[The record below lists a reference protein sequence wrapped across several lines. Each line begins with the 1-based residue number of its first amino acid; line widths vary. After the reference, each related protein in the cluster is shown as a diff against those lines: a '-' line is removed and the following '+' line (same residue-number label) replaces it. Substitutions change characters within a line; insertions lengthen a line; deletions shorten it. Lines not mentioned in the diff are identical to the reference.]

1 VTLDRSEA
9 LLPGPWEHREIAAN
23 GLRFHAAEAGDG
35 PLVLLLHGFP
45 ENWWAWRHQ
54 LPTLAAAGY
63 RAVALDLRGY
73 GATDHPPRGYDLPS
87 LTQDVSAVI
96 RSLGSEDAVV
106 VGHDWGGA
114 IGWSLACLSPM
125 SVRRLVAVSSVHPR
139 RLRTSVLTR
148 FRQLRSSA
156 YSLPFQA
163 PWLPERSLV
172 RDHASL
178 VEELMKRWAAPGW
191 RDNDALAY
199 YRNAMQI
206 ENTAYCAMEY
216 YRWAVRSM
224 VRPDGLQYV
233 QRMATPVQAPV
244 LQLQG
249 ACDGRI
255 LPTTARGSGE
265 HVAAAYRFQLLD
277 GVGNFPHEEAPQ
289 RFDDALLGWLADPE
303 PDR

>member
-9 LLPGPWEHREIAAN
+9 LVAGPWEHREITAN
-23 GLRFHAAEAGDG
+23 GLRFHIAEAGDG

-54 LPTLAAAGY
+54 LRSLPAAGY

-114 IGWSLACLSPM
+114 IGWSLACLSPK
-125 SVRRLVAVSSVHPR
+125 SVRRFVAVSSVHPR

-148 FRQLRSSA
+148 VGQLRSSA

-172 RDHASL
+172 KEHAVL
-178 VEELMKRWAAPGW
+178 VEELMTRWAAPGW
-191 RDNDALAY
+191 PDTESLAY
-199 YRNAMQI
+199 YRNSMQI

-224 VRPDGLQYV
+224 VRPDGLRYV
-233 QRMATPVQAPV
+233 HHMSRPVEAPV
-244 LQLQG
+244 LQLHG
-249 ACDGRI
+249 SRDGRI
-255 LPTTARGSGE
+255 LATTARGSGE
-265 HVAAAYRFQLLD
+265 HVSAPYRFRLLE
-277 GVGNFPHEEAPQ
+277 GVGNFPHEEAPE
-289 RFDDALLGWLADPE
+289 RFDDELLAWLDDPE

>member
-1 VTLDRSEA
+1 MTLDRSEA
-9 LLPGPWEHREIAAN
+9 LLPGPWEHREITAN
-23 GLRFHAAEAGDG
+23 GLRFHIAEAGDG

-45 ENWWAWRHQ
+45 ENWWAWRNQ
-54 LPTLAAAGY
+54 LPTLAEAGY

-96 RSLGSEDAVV
+96 RSLGSEDAVI

-114 IGWSLACLSPM
+114 IGWSLACLSPK

-148 FRQLRSSA
+148 VGQLRYSA

-172 RDHASL
+172 KDHALL
-178 VEELMKRWAAPGW
+178 VEQLMQRWAAPGW
-191 RDNDALAY
+191 PDAEVLAY
-199 YRNAMQI
+199 YRNAMQS

-224 VRPDGLQYV
+224 VRPDGLRYV
-233 QRMATPVQAPV
+233 HRMSRPIESPV
-244 LQLQG
+244 LQLHG
-249 ACDGRI
+249 SRDGRI
-255 LPTTARGSGE
+255 LAATARGSGE
-265 HVAAAYRFQLLD
+265 HVAAPYRFRLLD
-277 GVGNFPHEEAPQ
+277 GVGNFPHEEAPE
-289 RFDDALLGWLADPE
+289 RFDAELLAWLSDPE